1 MQSERSVPTAGAP
14 AGRSRLGAA
23 CAAVLSAA
31 ARPLIALLS
40 LLPPRLTSALAAPA
54 GSLFYLAARRRRR
67 VALRN
72 LDIAFRSALP
82 AGEKRLIA
90 RASFTNLLLTAA
102 GLARR
107 GRRAPG
113 LSDGVFRIAEED
125 DALLAAP
132 GPEGLA
138 ILSAHIGDWEMLHH
152 YLNLRGLDVTA
163 VVRGIS
169 ASGIDGILAR
179 LRSNAGGRIVSKRGA
194 LSEIRETLRK
204 GGVVGLMADQNCP
217 RRERFFDF
225 FGVPASTYTEH
236 ARILAR
242 SRTRVVFVAC
252 IRERDGTAT
261 RFRIVVRDVG
271 ARPPERGG
279 ADRAAEVGRAAD
291 EIVRRYLAEI
301 EELARRVPEQYLWM
315 HRRWKSRPTG
325 APWLYGDLGRP
336 LDLDHLALQ
345 PSPGAR

>member
-1 MQSERSVPTAGAP
+1 MQGTDAAAPEQGSTAPP
-14 AGRSRLGAA
+14 AGLPAERPRRGAA
-23 CAAVLSAA
+23 
-31 ARPLIALLS
+31 RNALLAATARLLVALAS
-40 LLPPRLTSALAAPA
+40 LLPPRLARTLAAPA

-67 VALRN
+67 IALRN
-72 LDIAFRSALP
+72 LDIAFRSELP
-82 AGEKRLIA
+82 AREKRRIA

-132 GPEGLA
+132 RPAGLA
-138 ILSAHIGDWEMLHH
+138 ILSTHIGDWEMLHH

-163 VVRGIS
+163 VVRGAS
-169 ASGIDGILAR
+169 ASGIDGVLAR
-179 LRSNAGGRIVSKRGA
+179 LRSSAGGRVVSKRGA
-194 LSEIRETLRK
+194 LAEIRETLRK
-204 GGVVGLMADQNCP
+204 GGVAGLIADQNCP

-225 FGVPASTYTEH
+225 FGVPASTYTDH

-242 SRTRVVFVAC
+242 SRARVLFVAC
-252 IRERDGTAT
+252 LREGRGE
-261 RFRIVVRDVG
+261 RFRIVVKDIG
-271 ARPPERGG
+271 SDLPPTEGL
-279 ADRAAEVGRAAD
+279 DRAAEVGLAAD
-291 EIVRRYLAEI
+291 EIVRRYLGAVED
-301 EELARRVPEQYLWM
+301 LARREPGQYLWM

-336 LDLDHLALQ
+336 LDPRVL
-345 PSPGAR
+345 G